1 VLDAVVARPEDGP
14 PAWGRRFPGV
24 VLFIDIG
31 GFTPLSEALGRLGHR
46 GTEELTDLL
55 NSFFEPA
62 IELLQSFG
70 GNVGA
75 FGGDALTV
83 VFPAGDDPTAA
94 ARRAV
99 QSALDLRASTSR
111 YAAITT
117 SAGPGAL
124 HVKIGMAAGEV
135 LTTVVG
141 DEAHLLTVVAGRPVD
156 HSAEAEHHARPGD
169 LIAHESLVGQAIGVG
184 FGASHDGFCTVEG
197 IGVREPA
204 AAPDPPGLL
213 SDDVEAVLSR
223 FAQPAIA
230 GRIKR
235 GAEGLIEE
243 HRRITSVFAAFDL
256 GDLVSE
262 DALGRL
268 QRYVADVAPVIHR
281 FGGDLKEVSAGDK
294 GSFVIAI
301 FGAPTSHD
309 DDSSRALACAL
320 ALREVG
326 GAPVRSGVS
335 TGQAWCGLVG
345 ARQRTTYTVVGDVMN
360 TAARLMQAAAWGEV
374 LADAATRRAAPR
386 FTCGEERALQLK
398 GKSRPVPV
406 ATVEALIDAP
416 APNLDLPAYA
426 GPLVDRVEELGWIAA
441 ALGEAAAGHGGV
453 VVLSGH
459 AGVGKSRLAAAA
471 AGLGRATG
479 HRVHGGAFEAFGM
492 EASYLG
498 WREVWRSLLEAPD
511 MATADL
517 ERHLAAVVAAVSGD
531 LVVQVP
537 LLGDVLGREL
547 PANDFSRGL
556 DAELRAQL
564 LRSLLVALL
573 RASAAQA
580 PVLLVLE
587 DAHWMDAASEAL
599 LAHLSRTIS
608 TDRVLI
614 LVLDRLDAATPVV
627 ALTEG
632 LVADVRVLPEL
643 AAEDAAQL
651 VRSEYRSFLGREPD
665 EATVAAVREKA
676 GGNPLYISEV
686 VALLGCSDEVE
697 GPGPLR
703 SSEFPETMGS
713 VVLARIDQLP
723 DELQQ
728 TLKVASVVGRRFTV
742 SEVAGV
748 GVGLPDPGE
757 VREHL
762 DSLSR
767 LGLTPLEALDPE
779 PTYVFRHDTIRE
791 AVYERL
797 TSKVRRR
804 LHQAVGDN
812 LERLAGS
819 TTGPIVELLAHH
831 FEASGDRDKQRRYLQ
846 LAGDRAKATYANE
859 AAIEYYQRVQPLL
872 SAEEAPRMLLKLG
885 EVLEHV
891 GRTQEA
897 RAAYEDAIES
907 GSSVAAAQAMAALG
921 NLLSL
926 AGSFGPAV
934 DWLRRARHLA
944 EGLGEE
950 GVLAVAL
957 EQLSVAYLRHDDYDA
972 ALAVAEEHH
981 ALAQQ
986 TRDRVQVGRALQNI
1000 GSIEIRLGRMDAA
1013 AAHLR
1018 EAHAVG
1024 QLTGDQCLVVRAA
1037 NDLAYVHERRRELPA
1052 VVRWLDEAS
1061 SVADR
1066 IGYRFAAAL
1075 TMGNQAELRRTHGD
1089 PEGALTCAR
1098 RSTEVYA
1105 EVGSP
1110 VGIVIQLSIIGLT
1123 LAHEGDDARA
1133 VRALRDAVALGRG
1146 IDRNLY
1152 LLEPLLGFAE
1162 IVAPADLPA
1171 AEAHAREALELAIEV
1186 RDDEMAGNARR
1197 LLARLSGLRPD
1208 AGPEAGVAAL
1218 QQLLDKTDDESDR
1231 AATQYE
1237 MWRLDPRLDDA
1248 REAATRYYGARFS
1261 ETRDVESWDRY
1272 RELTGETLG
1281 PFPRLP
1287 PVAVGAPSEPLE
1299 ALLERVEALLPEV
1312 PAPVA

>member
-1 VLDAVVARPEDGP
+1 MARPEGGP
-14 PAWGRRFPGV
+14 PAWDRRIPGV
-24 VLFIDIG
+24 VLFVDIA
-31 GFTPLSEALGRLGHR
+31 GFTPLSEALGKLGHR

-55 NSFFEPA
+55 NGFFQPS
-62 IELLQSFG
+62 IDLLQSFG
-70 GNVGA
+70 GNVAA

-83 VFPAGDDPTAA
+83 LFPLDSDPARA

-99 QSALDLRASTSR
+99 QSALDLRESTSR
-111 YAAITT
+111 FAAITT

-124 HVKIGMAAGEV
+124 HVKIGMAAGDV

-141 DEAHLLTVVAGRPVD
+141 DEAHLLAVVAGRPVD
-156 HSAEAEHHARPGD
+156 QSAEAEHHAEAGD
-169 LIAHESLVGQAIGVG
+169 LIAHQSLVDLAPGVQ
-184 FGASHDGFCTVEG
+184 FGAPQQGFCRVEG
-197 IGVREPA
+197 IDVREPTV
-204 AAPDPPGLL
+204 APDPPDVLP
-213 SDDVEAVLSR
+213 DEVEAVLSQ
-223 FAQPAIA
+223 FAHPAIA
-230 GRIKR
+230 GRIQR
-235 GAEGLIEE
+235 GAEGLVEE
-243 HRRITSVFAAFDL
+243 HRRITSVFAAFEL
-256 GDLVSE
+256 GDLASVE
-262 DALGRL
+262 ALVRL
-268 QRYVADVAPVIHR
+268 QRYVADVASVVHR

-294 GSFVIAI
+294 GTFVIAI

-309 DDSSRALACAL
+309 DDASRALACAL
-320 ALREVG
+320 ALRQPG
-326 GAPVRSGVS
+326 GVPVRCGVA
-335 TGQAWCGLVG
+335 TGHAWCGLVG
-345 ARQRTTYTVVGDVMN
+345 ARRRTTYTVVGDVMN

-374 LADAATRRAAPR
+374 LADATTRRAAPR
-386 FTCGEERALQLK
+386 FACGEERGLQLK
-398 GKSRPVPV
+398 GKSGPVLV
-406 ATVEALIDAP
+406 ATVDRLVDAP

-426 GPLVDRVEELGWIAA
+426 GPLVDRVEELAWIAA
-441 ALGEAAAGHGGV
+441 ALDGAAAGHGGV
-453 VVLSGH
+453 LVLAGH

-471 AGLGRATG
+471 AGLARASG
-479 HRVHGGAFEAFGM
+479 YRVHGGVFEAFGV

-498 WREVWRSLLEAPD
+498 WREVWRSVLEIPAE
-511 MATADL
+511 MGTGDL
-517 ERHLAAVVAAVSGD
+517 ERHLVTAVGGVSAD

-547 PANDFSRGL
+547 SANDFSRGL
-556 DAELRAQL
+556 DPEVRSQL
-564 LRSLLVALL
+564 LRSLLLALL
-573 RASAAQA
+573 TAGAAQA

-587 DAHWMDAASEAL
+587 DAHWMDPASEAL
-599 LAHLSRTIS
+599 LADLSRSIS
-608 TDRVLI
+608 DERVLI
-614 LVLDRLDAATPVV
+614 LVLHRIDAATPVAV
-627 ALTEG
+627 LPEG
-632 LVADVRVLPEL
+632 VVADVRELPEL
-643 AAEDAAQL
+643 AAGDAAQL

-665 EATVAAVREKA
+665 EATVSAVRDKA

-686 VALLGCSDEVE
+686 VALLGSSDDVG

-703 SSEFPETMGS
+703 SSWFPETMGS

-742 SEVAGV
+742 SEVAGA

-757 VREHL
+757 LRQHL
-762 DSLSR
+762 DTLSR

-779 PTYVFRHDTIRE
+779 PTYIFRHDTIRE

-831 FEASGDRDKQRRYLQ
+831 FEQSGDRGKQRTYLE

-872 SAEEAPRMLLKLG
+872 GPEEGPGLLVKLG

-891 GRTQEA
+891 GRTKEA
-897 RAAYEDAIES
+897 TACYTDAVES
-907 GSSVAAAQAMAALG
+907 GSSVAAAKAMAALG

-926 AGSFGPAV
+926 AGSFEPAV
-934 DWLRRARHLA
+934 QWLERARHLA
-944 EGLGEE
+944 RALGED
-950 GVLAVAL
+950 GVLSVTL
-957 EQLSVAYLRHDDYDA
+957 EQLSVAHLRHDDYDA
-972 ALAVAEEHH
+972 ALALAEQHH

-986 TRDRVQVGRALQNI
+986 VGDQVQVGRALQNM
-1000 GSIEIRLGRMDAA
+1000 GSIEIRLGMLDAA

-1024 QLTGDQCLVVRAA
+1024 QVTGDQCLAVRAA
-1037 NDLAYVHERRRELPA
+1037 NDLAYVHERRGELPA
-1052 VVRWLDEAS
+1052 VVRWLDEAT

-1089 PEGALTCAR
+1089 HEGALTCAR

-1133 VRALRDAVALGRG
+1133 LRALRDAVHLGRG
-1146 IDRNLY
+1146 LDRSLY

-1162 IVAPADLPA
+1162 LVAPADLQA
-1171 AEAHAREALELAIEV
+1171 AETHAREALALAVEV

-1197 LLARLSGLRPD
+1197 LLARLSGLRPE
-1208 AGPEAGVAAL
+1208 AGPGAGVAEL
-1218 QQLLDKTDDESDR
+1218 QQLLEQAGDDSER
-1231 AATQYE
+1231 AATHYE

-1248 REAATRYYGARFS
+1248 REAATRYYAARFAD
-1261 ETRDVESWDRY
+1261 TRDVESRDRY
-1272 RELTGETLG
+1272 RELTGEDLG

-1287 PVAVGAPSEPLE
+1287 PVAVSAPSEPLE
-1299 ALLERVEALLPEV
+1299 ALLERVEAMLPRG